1 MSKRFLLAFSMLVA
15 VLGFSTSAALAAASP
30 AVPDK
35 TVVQV
40 GVADVEPQ
48 ATCSYR
54 TKQAI
59 NIHSRPDRSSP
70 SVGTLGSGA
79 YIYNVTCENIVAG
92 NYVSCGGGNKWKYIG
107 SGWVAT
113 SCLVRL

>member
-1 MSKRFLLAFSMLVA
+1 MFKRFLISLSMLIA
-15 VLGFSTSAALAAASP
+15 ALGFSTSAAFAAASP

-59 NIHSRPDRSSP
+59 NIHSRPDRSS
-70 SVGTLGSGA
+70 SIAGTLGSGA
-79 YIYNVTCENIVAG
+79 YIYNVTCDNVVGG
-92 NYVSCGGGNKWKYIG
+92 NYSSCGGGNLWKYIG

-113 SCLVRL
+113 KCLVRL